1 MFIASLPVY
10 KKLSQN
16 RSSALARALQPLMNN
31 KAAKVLDFGTGNMF
45 LASKIAELNPL
56 MSIHGIDIIRDQ
68 NLSDNLFHQF
78 PNLSFEAYVGDVIPF
93 ESNTFDYIIASTV
106 MHHTP
111 NPEYFL
117 QELKRVLK
125 SGGSILLIEEM
136 YHHTLDK
143 WFIMMEDFVLNNLK
157 KGVPVPLTFRSYK
170 HYKQEFANNNLRVDH
185 EGYVRP
191 SFPWK
196 HHYVFK
202 LTKE

>member
-16 RSSALARALQPLMNN
+16 RSNALARALQPLMNN
-31 KAAKVLDFGTGNMF
+31 KAARVLDFGTGNMF
-45 LASKIAELNPL
+45 LAAKIAEDYPN
-56 MSIHGIDIIRDQ
+56 MSIHGIDVIRDQ
-68 NLSDNLFHQF
+68 NLSDALFQRF
-78 PNLSFEAYVGDVIPF
+78 PNLSFEAYNGLAVPF
-93 ESNTFDYIIASTV
+93 ENDIFDYVIASAV

-111 NPEYFL
+111 DPEYFL

-125 SGGSILLIEEM
+125 PGGSILLIEEM

-170 HYKQEFANNNLRVDH
+170 HYKQQFIHNNLRVDF

-202 LTKE
+202 LSKS